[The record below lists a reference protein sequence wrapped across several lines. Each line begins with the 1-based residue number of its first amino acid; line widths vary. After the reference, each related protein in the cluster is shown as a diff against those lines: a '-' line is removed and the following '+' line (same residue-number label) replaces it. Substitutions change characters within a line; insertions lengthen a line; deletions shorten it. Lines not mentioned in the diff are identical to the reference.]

1 MALEIDNVSHSY
13 GERRV
18 LKGISFRFDEGIIYG
33 IIGPN
38 GAGKSTLL
46 RIMAGMEKPEEG
58 HVFWEGRLLEEPNPQ
73 IACVW
78 QKHYLFQSTV
88 SDNILYG
95 LKIRRWPRREQEKR
109 LAYLLENFRLAELA
123 KQPVGSLS
131 GGETARV
138 ALARTVAPRPRLL
151 VLDEPAASLDPFHT
165 LLLENSLRWTCREE
179 GMTVIIVTHD
189 MFQAKRIADETLF
202 IRDGV
207 LEEHGPTEQVFGNP
221 RSAKTRKFISG
232 EL

>member
-1 MALEIDNVSHSY
+1 MVLEIENVSHSY
-13 GERRV
+13 GQRRV
-18 LKGISFRFDEGIIYG
+18 LKGISCRFDEGMIYG

-46 RIMAGMEKPEEG
+46 RIMAGMEKPEAG
-58 HVFWEGRLLEEPNPQ
+58 RVFWEGRPLEGPDPR
-73 IACVW
+73 IACMW
-78 QKHYLFQSTV
+78 QQHYLFQSTV

-123 KQPVGSLS
+123 KRPVGSLS

-138 ALARTVAPRPRLL
+138 ALARAVAPRPRLL
-151 VLDEPAASLDPFHT
+151 ILDEPAASLDPFHT

-179 GMTVIIVTHD
+179 GMTAVIVTHD
-189 MFQAKRIADETLF
+189 MFQAKRIAGQTLF

-207 LEEHGPTEQVFGNP
+207 LEEQGPTEQVFGNP
-221 RSAKTRKFISG
+221 RSAETRKFIAG